1 MAVGVDTISKC
12 SPSIVWDTEDKAFYY
27 QSQDDLFRADKLYKH
42 VLGSD
47 PKDDEMLHHNDD
59 EKFFAF
65 IGKSGSGRFLILGM
79 SSPQTTEFHYL
90 DLETPGATLK
100 CFTPRQHG
108 HRYSIDH
115 RGDYFLILTDG
126 GGPFLNGKVQKVG
139 INDTSRE
146 LWQDVLPYNPY
157 HETSDVSCFAN
168 FIVLQERV
176 DGNNRIRVIESL
188 DNPES
193 SYLIPFDAEF
203 FAAYMSQSSVQ
214 DFNSDSFRLTF
225 HSPLTPTK
233 TLEYNVKTKEFTLL
247 KQQEV
252 PSGFDAS
259 EYTLRRV
266 HVPIPEE
273 LRVKAPHDTPVA
285 EAVPVTL
292 VYKTALFKSDNTNK
306 VHLYGYGSYGIP
318 MDPYFSPAFPS
329 LIDRGIVY
337 AIAHIRGGGDLGRGW
352 YETGK
357 FLNKKNTFYDFV
369 NSAKYLV
376 EQGITQHQLIT
387 LEGGSAG
394 GLLIGA
400 SLNLKPDVAV
410 AAIASVPFVDVINTM
425 MDPTLPLTV
434 AEYEEWGNPNE
445 KEYFDY
451 MLSYSPYDN
460 IKANTKYPSILAK
473 GGLFDPRVGYWEP
486 AKWIAKL
493 RASNTNGAED
503 DPHKSTFIFDCK
515 MGSGHFGSSG
525 RYARFKEKA
534 SEYAFIV
541 TQLEASEKR
550 LAAAARKWNKTTT
563 TTTTTVTI
571 GAFYYQSQ
579 DDLFRADKL
588 YKHVLGSDPKDDEM
602 LHHND
607 DEKFF
612 AFIGK
617 SGSERF
623 LILRMSSPQT
633 TEFHYLD
640 LETPGATLKCFTPRQ
655 HGHRYSID
663 HRGDYF
669 LILTDGGGPFLNG
682 KVQKVGI
689 NDTSRELWQDVLPYN
704 PYHEIRD
711 VSCFA
716 DFIVLQ
722 ERVDGNNRIRVIES
736 LDNPESS
743 YLIPF
748 DAEFFAAY
756 LSRSSVQDFNSDRFR
771 LTFYSPLTPTKTLD
785 YNVKTKEFTL
795 LKQQKVP
802 SGFDASEYTLRRVH
816 VPIPE
821 ELRVKA
827 PHDTPVAE
835 AVPVTLVYKTALFKS
850 DNTNKVHLYGYGSY
864 GIPIDPYFSPA
875 FPSLIDRGIVYAIA
889 HIRGGGDLGRGW
901 YETGKFLNK
910 KNTFYDFVNSAKYLV
925 EQGITQHQ
933 LITLEGGSA
942 GGLLI
947 GASLNL
953 KPDVAVAAIA
963 SVPFVDVIN
972 TMMDPTLPLTV
983 AEYEEWGNPNEKE
996 YFDYMLSYSPYDNIK
1011 ANTKYPSILAKGGLF
1026 DPRVGYW
1033 EPAKWIAKLRASNTN
1048 GAEDDPHKS
1057 TFFFDC
1063 KMGSGHFGS
1072 SGRYARFKEMASEY
1086 AFI

>member
-1 MAVGVDTISKC
+1 MTSVPVPPVAKREPTIHAYNSGVPDDYHWLKDTTKGSKKDDVLEYVKAENEYTKAVEFTPNAELSETIYKEIVGRIQETDQQVPYFKNGFWYYTRTVEGQQYPIYCRRCESMEADEEIYFNPNDMKEEYIRVGTLAVSKSGKLLAYSLDTDGSEAYKISVKNLETGEILADTLSKC
-12 SPSIVWDTEDKAFYY
+12 SPSIVWDTEDK
-27 QSQDDLFRADKLYKH
+27 
-42 VLGSD
+42 
-47 PKDDEMLHHNDD
+47 
-59 EKFFAF
+59 
-65 IGKSGSGRFLILGM
+65 
-79 SSPQTTEFHYL
+79 
-90 DLETPGATLK
+90 
-100 CFTPRQHG
+100 
-108 HRYSIDH
+108 
-115 RGDYFLILTDG
+115 
-126 GGPFLNGKVQKVG
+126 
-139 INDTSRE
+139 
-146 LWQDVLPYNPY
+146 
-157 HETSDVSCFAN
+157 
-168 FIVLQERV
+168 
-176 DGNNRIRVIESL
+176 
-188 DNPES
+188 
-193 SYLIPFDAEF
+193 
-203 FAAYMSQSSVQ
+203 
-214 DFNSDSFRLTF
+214 
-225 HSPLTPTK
+225 
-233 TLEYNVKTKEFTLL
+233 
-247 KQQEV
+247 
-252 PSGFDAS
+252 
-259 EYTLRRV
+259 
-266 HVPIPEE
+266 
-273 LRVKAPHDTPVA
+273 
-285 EAVPVTL
+285 
-292 VYKTALFKSDNTNK
+292 
-306 VHLYGYGSYGIP
+306 
-318 MDPYFSPAFPS
+318 
-329 LIDRGIVY
+329 
-337 AIAHIRGGGDLGRGW
+337 
-352 YETGK
+352 
-357 FLNKKNTFYDFV
+357 
-369 NSAKYLV
+369 
-376 EQGITQHQLIT
+376 
-387 LEGGSAG
+387 
-394 GLLIGA
+394 
-400 SLNLKPDVAV
+400 
-410 AAIASVPFVDVINTM
+410 
-425 MDPTLPLTV
+425 
-434 AEYEEWGNPNE
+434 
-445 KEYFDY
+445 
-451 MLSYSPYDN
+451 
-460 IKANTKYPSILAK
+460 
-473 GGLFDPRVGYWEP
+473 
-486 AKWIAKL
+486 
-493 RASNTNGAED
+493 
-503 DPHKSTFIFDCK
+503 
-515 MGSGHFGSSG
+515 
-525 RYARFKEKA
+525 
-534 SEYAFIV
+534 
-541 TQLEASEKR
+541 
-550 LAAAARKWNKTTT
+550 
-563 TTTTTVTI
+563 
-571 GAFYYQSQ
+571 AFYYQSQ

-1057 TFFFDC
+1057 TFIFDC

-1086 AFI
+1086 AFIVTQLEASEKRLAAAARKWNKTTTTTTTTVTIGGVTTSTKTAVNTVFTRIN